1 MSRSCLLIRFS
12 HHQHNVTSLSRL
24 FGSRDLHQCGCC
36 FRRCPS
42 CGCHRRCRPL
52 PGRRAKQMSSALC
65 RCICGTGKKDQFEL
79 QPTFS
84 TDFNVDALGDTDE
97 APFSRPP
104 LTAGRLTFSL
114 LQQPL
119 RGAPMRQGKLWYL
132 SSEDQVDSVHFSL
145 YVNGFSFWHEGAEV
159 AISLSPFVLV
169 RNCKFQSGYN
179 STLSDIKIFKISLF
193 AYFACTGHEV
203 FRPVSSRARHSAC
216 YYFGVRSTD
225 ERWAEDERS
234 RWVLDVSRAVRLVTG
249 MQAHSACYYFGV
261 RSTDERWAEDER
273 SRWVL
278 DVSRAVR
285 LVTQSLFPPYRIS
298 CDPQQGV
305 KHTATRLMAGYVVHH
320 EDVSTC
326 SVVYC
331 ELHAHQGDLARVTM
345 YENDLCQVRVAEI
358 DIYESATCS
367 EKIGINC
374 SCFSVEDHQFSSRT
388 LAERKLWLRAISNVR
403 VKLQNRAPD
412 PTEEELTSFRTAIK
426 EHLSTI
432 RAALEGPGVEEPAL
446 SSSGGS
452 LPTAPR
458 QRLGQTMD
466 PLLQR
471 CHAHLPASASEGP
484 ARTALACF
492 VADWGIL
499 RRIFRGVSQ
508 PRRRRVTRGGSS
520 ISKAFRSSS
529 TPSRTVLRRGPPAKA
544 RWTGSTTARK
554 RPRKRTARTK
564 KALLRPWWPFRQSS
578 GNRRQCDE
586 VHSSSRTA
594 VPLVAKST
602 LCTVSLRSVRTRP
615 SQAKSMASIYNNFA
629 HVECLGSML
638 TLRLSNICWSSDL
651 FARASE

>member
-1 MSRSCLLIRFS
+1 
-12 HHQHNVTSLSRL
+12 
-24 FGSRDLHQCGCC
+24 
-36 FRRCPS
+36 
-42 CGCHRRCRPL
+42 
-52 PGRRAKQMSSALC
+52 
-65 RCICGTGKKDQFEL
+65 
-79 QPTFS
+79 
-84 TDFNVDALGDTDE
+84 
-97 APFSRPP
+97 
-104 LTAGRLTFSL
+104 
-114 LQQPL
+114 
-119 RGAPMRQGKLWYL
+119 
-132 SSEDQVDSVHFSL
+132 
-145 YVNGFSFWHEGAEV
+145 
-159 AISLSPFVLV
+159 
-169 RNCKFQSGYN
+169 
-179 STLSDIKIFKISLF
+179 
-193 AYFACTGHEV
+193 
-203 FRPVSSRARHSAC
+203 
-216 YYFGVRSTD
+216 
-225 ERWAEDERS
+225 
-234 RWVLDVSRAVRLVTG
+234 
-249 MQAHSACYYFGV
+249 
-261 RSTDERWAEDER
+261 
-273 SRWVL
+273 
-278 DVSRAVR
+278 
-285 LVTQSLFPPYRIS
+285 
-298 CDPQQGV
+298 
-305 KHTATRLMAGYVVHH
+305 MAGYVVHH

-471 CHAHLPASASEGP
+471 CHAHLPASASEAPAPALSWDVGAHVQGP

>member
-1 MSRSCLLIRFS
+1 
-12 HHQHNVTSLSRL
+12 
-24 FGSRDLHQCGCC
+24 
-36 FRRCPS
+36 
-42 CGCHRRCRPL
+42 PL
-52 PGRRAKQMSSALC
+52 PGQRATQMSSALC

-119 RGAPMRQGKLWYL
+119 RGAPIRQGKLWYL

-145 YVNGFSFWHEGAEV
+145 HVNGFSFWHEGAEV

-193 AYFACTGHEV
+193 
-203 FRPVSSRARHSAC
+203 
-216 YYFGVRSTD
+216 
-225 ERWAEDERS
+225 
-234 RWVLDVSRAVRLVTG
+234 
-249 MQAHSACYYFGV
+249 AHSACYYFGV

-298 CDPQQGV
+298 CDPQQGA

-320 EDVSTC
+320 DDVSTC

-412 PTEEELTSFRTAIK
+412 PTKEELTSFRTAIK

-432 RAALEGPGVEEPAL
+432 RAALEGPGVEEPVL
-446 SSSGGS
+446 SSGGGS

-471 CHAHLPASASEGP
+471 CHARRPPLCHGMSMHMGYSAEDLQRRVAAQAAESDAGRLLDLKGIQVEIDPLAHRAAPRPTSQSSLDRFKDSTEAEEPKGP
-484 ARTALACF
+484 EQTGSLKAV
-492 VADWGIL
+492 VAVPTIL
-499 RRIFRGVSQ
+499 R
-508 PRRRRVTRGGSS
+508 
-520 ISKAFRSSS
+520 K
-529 TPSRTVLRRGPPAKA
+529 PPA
-544 RWTGSTTARK
+544 
-554 RPRKRTARTK
+554 
-564 KALLRPWWPFRQSS
+564 
-578 GNRRQCDE
+578 
-586 VHSSSRTA
+586 
-594 VPLVAKST
+594 
-602 LCTVSLRSVRTRP
+602 
-615 SQAKSMASIYNNFA
+615 M
-629 HVECLGSML
+629 
-638 TLRLSNICWSSDL
+638 
-651 FARASE
+651 

>member
-193 AYFACTGHEV
+193 A
-203 FRPVSSRARHSAC
+203 HSAC

-234 RWVLDVSRAVRLVTG
+234 RWVLDVSRAVRL
-249 MQAHSACYYFGV
+249 
-261 RSTDERWAEDER
+261 DER

-471 CHAHLPASASEGP
+471 CHARRPQLCHGMSVHMCR
-484 ARTALACF
+484 ARPGQLWHAL
-492 VADWGIL
+492 W
-499 RRIFRGVSQ
+499 RIVLNSSVFQ
-508 PRRRRVTRGGSS
+508 PVQE
-520 ISKAFRSSS
+520 
-529 TPSRTVLRRGPPAKA
+529 RRG
-544 RWTGSTTARK
+544 
-554 RPRKRTARTK
+554 
-564 KALLRPWWPFRQSS
+564 
-578 GNRRQCDE
+578 E
-586 VHSSSRTA
+586 
-594 VPLVAKST
+594 
-602 LCTVSLRSVRTRP
+602 LC
-615 SQAKSMASIYNNFA
+615 
-629 HVECLGSML
+629 
-638 TLRLSNICWSSDL
+638 
-651 FARASE
+651 